1 MTKEKNYFK
10 FWWKSSNEHGVHS
23 PFVFN
28 LLTKGLYPKDS
39 RWKKL
44 AKKNAFPQRVLAYYA
59 PKHIAIIGVE
69 QKIEVT
75 STVVTC
81 FKPSQGKSD
90 LIWIGSSLDQQSALT
105 SDILY
110 AAMHNDTVLMF
121 DRRKENSVVVQL
133 WEDVVSDERFIV
145 TLDFYYFGLAF
156 IRSEQ
161 LKQHF
166 TLRM

>member
-1 MTKEKNYFK
+1 MTQEKNYFK

-39 RWKKL
+39 KWKKL
-44 AKKNAFPQRVLAYYA
+44 SKKDAFPKRVIAYYT
-59 PKHIAIIGVE
+59 PKSIAEIGVE
-69 QKIEVT
+69 QE
-75 STVVTC
+75 TVSKLTNTVH

-90 LIWIGSSLDQQSALT
+90 LIWVGRCVDSQSVLKT
-105 SDILY
+105 EDLFF
-110 AAMHNDTVLMF
+110 AMHNDSVLMI
-121 DRRKENSVVVQL
+121 DRRGNNAIVENL
-133 WEDVVSDERFIV
+133 WQEIVNDDRFIV

-166 TLRM
+166 ILRM